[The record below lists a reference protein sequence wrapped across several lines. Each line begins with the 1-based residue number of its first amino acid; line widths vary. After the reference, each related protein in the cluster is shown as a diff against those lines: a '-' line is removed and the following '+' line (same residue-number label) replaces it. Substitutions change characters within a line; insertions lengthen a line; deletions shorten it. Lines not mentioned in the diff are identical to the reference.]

1 MINSVE
7 AILTSHIPN
16 LRINN
21 IERFRMGIS
30 NDTYKVTIVE
40 ADERER
46 NLVLTM
52 YQGEKDVRK
61 LRKELSVRHILKS
74 EVNIPV
80 PNVIAYSDQARGFF
94 PPFIIREYASGRDL
108 HRALESDS
116 LKEPSERKALAI
128 KIGETLALMH
138 GIKLSEFGPLAIDSD
153 FKVDNEVR
161 NIKFVSWQ
169 EYVSFLFDETMQGVD
184 QIQDG
189 RLTKRI
195 VELKNLMPEI
205 MAFLEK
211 NRRVLKAV
219 EKPKLCHSD
228 TTLGNFIVDKDV
240 NNWKLSGLIDFEW
253 AIGGDPDM
261 DLVFIENWLFFCS
274 YRKDVKEIIPY
285 FLEGYKKHRDISLE
299 AYEKKRPLY
308 HILRSTSYLNSVFS
322 GKRHYETNP
331 YLDKYVVIHL
341 SIIKRALSGKFD
353 ECLMRKNA
361 EDKMN

>member
-1 MINSVE
+1 MSNSIE

-16 LRINN
+16 LRINS

-40 ADERER
+40 AERER

-61 LRKELSVRHILKS
+61 LRKELSVRHMLRP
-74 EVNIPV
+74 EGNIPV
-80 PNVIAYSDQARGFF
+80 PNVIAYSDQVKGFF
-94 PPFIIREYASGRDL
+94 PPFIIREYANGQDL

-116 LKEPSERKALAI
+116 LKKHSERKELAI

-153 FKVDNEVR
+153 PKVDIEVR
-161 NIKFVSWQ
+161 NKKFTSWQ

-189 RLTKRI
+189 RFTKRI
-195 VELKNLMPEI
+195 VELKNLIPEI
-205 MAFLEK
+205 MSFLEK
-211 NRRVLKAV
+211 NKGVLKAV
-219 EKPKLCHSD
+219 GEPKLCHSD
-228 TTLGNFIVDKDV
+228 PTLGNFIVDKDV
-240 NNWKLSGLIDFEW
+240 NSWKLSGIIDFEW
-253 AIGGDPDM
+253 AIGGDPDL

-274 YRKDVKEIIPY
+274 YRKDVKELIPY

-299 AYEKKRPLY
+299 AYEKKRSLY
-308 HILRSTSYLNSVFS
+308 HILRSVSYLNSVFS
-322 GKRHYETNP
+322 GQGHYETNP
-331 YLDKYVVIHL
+331 YLDKYIVLHL
-341 SIIKRALSGKFD
+341 GIIKRALNGKFD
-353 ECLMRKNA
+353 ECLMRKDTKA
-361 EDKMN
+361 KMN